1 MNKDEFCETKKYLL
15 SARGLVREI
24 EEISERIQRLDAML
38 TNGTSLTA
46 IERVSASHGNAE
58 ENKRIEYSELINAIN
73 AQKMNLTTILKEISK
88 IIMLIDNSIYR
99 RLLCA
104 YYIDCMTWEKV
115 AEFIGV
121 SDRHLRRIYPAA
133 ICAFAQAKKKAEGG

>member
-1 MNKDEFCETKKYLL
+1 MRSRGIKQEIAELRQRRDKKYAELIKA
-15 SARGLVREI
+15 SAGRYG
-24 EEISERIQRLDAML
+24 
-38 TNGTSLTA
+38 
-46 IERVSASHGNAE
+46 ERVQCSHANTE
-58 ENKRIEYSELINAIN
+58 EQKRIEYSELIQSIKSLETKLDGVLGDTLN
-73 AQKMNLTTILKEISK
+73 TIS
-88 IIMLIDNSIYR
+88 LIDNSRFR

-104 YYIDCMTWEKV
+104 YYIDCMTWEQV